1 MVLICIMMSLL
12 IFKTNESRIL
22 FLVVLFPVVDVFV
35 NQTAINAN
43 HTSKQINAQFTVG
56 HLVLS
61 ELVHCKVIHM
71 ELVSL
76 EERDHVGVHS
86 HLGQN

>member
-1 MVLICIMMSLL
+1 MSLL
-12 IFKTNESRIL
+12 ILKTNESRIL
-22 FLVVLFPVVDVFV
+22 FLVVLFPVIDVFV
-35 NQTAINAN
+35 NQTAIDAN

-61 ELVHCKVIHM
+61 ELVHCQVVHM
-71 ELVSL
+71 ELVSF
-76 EERDHVGVHS
+76 EERDHVCVHS